1 MFEDDKLDQ
10 QKYRQKADTG
20 DAACLGVD
28 TIKSVDSID
37 AEDSSSNETDSQKP
51 LRHGI
56 DHTIDDK
63 FLRTE
68 TAYPDSQKSSEYM
81 SD

>member
-10 QKYRQKADTG
+10 QKYRQKSDAG

-51 LRHGI
+51 LGHNSDI
-56 DHTIDDK
+56 TIDDK

-68 TAYPDSQKSSEYM
+68 TAYPDSKKSSEYM
-81 SD
+81 SN